1 MMNSD
6 KIPPELVSALPQKA
20 NTAVAVNQDIVL
32 TLSECIRVGTGNITV
47 SNGGSDIRVIP
58 VNSLEITVEENKLKL
73 NLANDLLPNNHYSI
87 KIDSTAIEDLNG
99 NKYAGINN
107 TTTLYFDTVDTL
119 APTLIKSSPLANTS
133 SVAVNS
139 NIMLTL
145 NEKIQAGTG
154 NITLVSGS
162 DSRTISIADPQVKI
176 SGTTLTIN
184 PTVDFNIGSTYK
196 VHLDKGVIKDLAPVN
211 NLSAAIDLSFATKA
225 SGDKQAPIL
234 QSYAGKGLVS
244 DNLQLTFQENIKIG
258 KGSFTLVNSNDST
271 DKMLIDVT
279 SPQVSIVNNVLTI
292 NPINHLKPESTYLLT
307 APKGIVTDVAK
318 NPFAGITAKV
328 PFTFDIYDKVA
339 PTLAIT
345 DDKTSVTN
353 SAILYTFTL
362 SEPSTNFGIDDIA
375 VIGGKPVANLA
386 AVSPAVY
393 TLLSV
398 VSPTVYTLSVKPDA
412 DSTTPVTINIAAG
425 KFTDTAGNAN
435 LAAVQSVQAV
445 DTVAPT
451 IKIEDNQPSL
461 ATGGA
466 VIYTFTLSEPSSN
479 FSIDDITVAGGTK
492 AATLK
497 DESSTTVYTLSVTP
511 NNNSIT
517 PITVDVA
524 AGKFTDA
531 AGNLNIAA
539 VQSIQQVKT
548 TPTLGKAID
557 GYLAGATVT
566 VGTYPTTT
574 DASGNFTLPAGL
586 KGEVVVS
593 GGTDLTT
600 GKAFKGVLKA
610 PEGSTTVTPLTTVQ
624 QGFIASGQT
633 PAEAQASVAKAFGFA
648 NNVDLTQYDPIDA
661 LKNASPA
668 DKVQATALMA
678 NAAKIANFLVTASE
692 TLKGAG
698 GDKVTSASAGDAI
711 LKSLVNS
718 VSSAGSTGVIDLG
731 NAALLITVLTNSAKE
746 VGKTV
751 TGTTDNFAAKITAMA
766 VTVASVI
773 KEATDNITAVVAAGG
788 SGDTILTS
796 IGNVSKFTQEGAS
809 DQLQTIAKT
818 LDPANATAILASAI
832 STLTGDAADKSIS
845 KGSSTPDPVTPSI
858 TNPVTPSTPNVP
870 SSPSIQNTLSALN
883 KDTGGFVVAN
893 NAVGSVKLIA
903 TNEGLSVFDL
913 AALKSNKSFAGTVT
927 ALSIYDTAE
936 VLATNAALKGTSLF
950 ITEVTNVTINETG
963 SNTPATLDQLALID
977 SKNGSG
983 ALTYTKISGLA
994 ADFVN
999 VDGSTFTANVDKYI
1013 SGKDVVVTD
1022 AVSLAQLAAIDLKNG
1037 SGTVTYTSISD
1048 ASSRLASDALYVNGS
1063 VNVIISDIAA
1073 VSQLI
1078 TINAKT
1084 MGLVKS
1090 VATTS
1095 ISGIA
1100 ADIKIITDAIGSIGD
1115 KIALRI

>member
-6 KIPPELVSALPQKA
+6 KIPPELVSALPEKA

-32 TLSECIRVGTGNITV
+32 TLSKSIRVGKGNITV

-58 VNSLEITVEENKLKL
+58 VNSLEITVEDNKLKL
-73 NLANDLLPNNHYSI
+73 NLVNDLLPNNHYSV

-99 NKYAGINN
+99 NRDAGINN
-107 TTTLYFDTVDTL
+107 TKMLYFYTIDTL
-119 APTLIKSSPLANTS
+119 APRLIKSSPLANAS

-139 NIMLTL
+139 NIVLTL
-145 NEKIQAGTG
+145 SEKIQTGTG
-154 NITLVSGS
+154 NITLISGS

-196 VHLDKGVIKDLAPVN
+196 VHFDAGAIKDLAPVN

-225 SGDKQAPIL
+225 TGDKQAPIL
-234 QSYAGKGLVS
+234 QNYAGKGLVS

-258 KGSFTLVNSNDST
+258 KGSFTLVNSTDST

-292 NPINHLKPESTYLLT
+292 NPINNLKPESTYLLT

-318 NPFAGITAKV
+318 NAFAGITAKV
-328 PFTFDIYDKVA
+328 PFTFDIYDNVA
-339 PTLAIT
+339 PTLTIT

-375 VIGGKPVANLA
+375 VTGGKPA
-386 AVSPAVY
+386 AVGPTVY
-393 TLLSV
+393 TLLSA
-398 VSPTVYTLSVKPDA
+398 VSPTVYTLSVTPDA
-412 DSTTPVTINIAAG
+412 NSTTPVTINVAAG
-425 KFTDTAGNAN
+425 KFTDIVGNPN
-435 LAAVQSVQAV
+435 LATVQSEQDV

-451 IKIEDNQPSL
+451 IKIEDNQPNV

-479 FSIDDITVAGGTK
+479 FSIDDITINGGTK

-497 DESSTTVYTLSVTP
+497 DESSTTVYTFLKEVTTNVYTLSVTP

-566 VGTYPTTT
+566 VGTYTTTT
-574 DASGNFTLPAGL
+574 DASGNFTLPSSV

-610 PEGSTTVTPLTTVQ
+610 PEGASTVTPLTTVQ

-648 NNVDLTQYDPIDA
+648 NNVDLTKYDPIDA

-668 DKVQATALMA
+668 EKAQATALIA
-678 NAAKIANFLVTASE
+678 NAAKIANFLVIASE

-698 GDKVTSASAGDAI
+698 GDKVTAASAGDAV

-746 VGKTV
+746 VAKTV
-751 TGTTDNFAAKITAMA
+751 AGTTDNFAAKITAMS

-773 KEATDNITAVVAAGG
+773 KDATDNIAAVVVAGG
-788 SGDTILTS
+788 SSDTLLTS
-796 IGNVSKFTQEGAS
+796 MGNVSKFTQEGAS
-809 DQLQTIAKT
+809 AQLQTIAKT
-818 LDPANATAILASAI
+818 LDPANATAILASAV
-832 STLTGDAADKSIS
+832 SALTGDAADKSIS
-845 KGSSTPDPVTPSI
+845 KGSSTPDPVTPP
-858 TNPVTPSTPNVP
+858 TPDPVTPSPPDPITPPTPPAP
-870 SSPSIQNTLSALN
+870 SPPPVFQNTLSALN

-893 NAVGSVKLIA
+893 NAVGSAKLIA
-903 TNEGLSVFDL
+903 TNEGLSIFDL
-913 AALKSNKSFAGTVT
+913 VALKSNKSFVGTVT
-927 ALSIYDTAE
+927 ALNIFDTAGA
-936 VLATNAALKGTSLF
+936 LATNAALTGSV
-950 ITEVTNVTINETG
+950 ISAVSNVIVNETG
-963 SNTPATLDQLALID
+963 TNTPATLSQLAAID
-977 SKNGSG
+977 VVNGNS
-983 ALTYTKISGLA
+983 ALTYTKVSGLVS
-994 ADFVN
+994 DF
-999 VDGSTFTANVDKYI
+999 FTTGTTPAELSALSDNYI
-1013 SGKDVVVTD
+1013 SSGKSVVVTD
-1022 AVSLAQLAAIDLKNG
+1022 AVSIAQIIALDSKNG
-1037 SGTVTYTSISD
+1037 SGTVTY
-1048 ASSRLASDALYVNGS
+1048 
-1063 VNVIISDIAA
+1063 
-1073 VSQLI
+1073 
-1078 TINAKT
+1078 
-1084 MGLVKS
+1084 
-1090 VATTS
+1090 
-1095 ISGIA
+1095 
-1100 ADIKIITDAIGSIGD
+1100 
-1115 KIALRI
+1115 